1 MENADVRDSIKRAL
15 AEADEA
21 TLRRTVVC
29 LLDLIAH
36 SRAAARAA
44 GQSQRDFQW
53 TYRLELEILRKLDVP
68 ERHLQP
74 IRNQLKGA

>member
-1 MENADVRDSIKRAL
+1 MENGDVRADIKRAL
-15 AEADEA
+15 AEADVD
-21 TLRRTVVC
+21 TLRRTVTC

-36 SRAAARAA
+36 SRTVAR
-44 GQSQRDFQW
+44 SQGRPLGNFEW
-53 TYRLELEILRKLDVP
+53 TYRLELEVLRKLDVS

>member
-1 MENADVRDSIKRAL
+1 MENPDVRAEIRHALADADVV
-15 AEADEA
+15 
-21 TLRRTVVC
+21 TLRRTVTC

-36 SRAAARAA
+36 SRTVARSQ
-44 GQSQRDFQW
+44 GQPLQNFEW
-53 TYRLELEILRKLDVP
+53 TYRLELEVLRKLDVS

>member
-1 MENADVRDSIKRAL
+1 MENFDVRDDIKRAL

-21 TLRRTVVC
+21 TLRRTIVC

-36 SRAAARAA
+36 SRMVARS
-44 GQSQRDFQW
+44 GNKPLSSYEW
-53 TYRLELEILRKLDVP
+53 TYRLELEALRKLDVS
-68 ERHLQP
+68 ERHLNP